1 MALVIGVVYFFYHQA
16 VIQEARAVA
25 ALEQARLQKDHAVT
39 AQQQAQLQESRA
51 VSTLARQATERGDAM
66 TGMLATLAV
75 LPKDSV
81 KADRPVSNAAS
92 AALLDAWLRDREK
105 NGLIGHTGPIN
116 GAAFSPDGG
125 RVVTGSE
132 DNTARVWDL
141 SGATPAAT
149 VLEGHRGPVSSVAFS
164 PDGRRVVTGSA
175 DNTVWDLSGVT
186 RAATLLEGHLGAVT
200 SVAFSSDGRRVVTGS
215 DDKTARVWDLSGATP
230 AATVLEGPSGR
241 GHQRSVQPRRTAR
254 GDGVLG
260 QHGVGVERATG
271 RDIDRTGPI
280 SLDPLPHN
288 CPTRRAGTARHPQ
301 RGQGPRA
308 HRRAAM
314 PLNRRWKADS
324 ARTTLILPRG
334 RAREW
339 EVFPLFPLPARCAN
353 SVDRRSR
360 IRCSAAS
367 QTTL

>member
-164 PDGRRVVTGSA
+164 
-175 DNTVWDLSGVT
+175 
-186 RAATLLEGHLGAVT
+186 
-200 SVAFSSDGRRVVTGS
+200 SDGRRVVTGS

-254 GDGVLG
+254 GDGVPG
-260 QHGVGVERATG
+260 PDGAGVGPVGCAPSCRVGPGSFTPS
-271 RDIDRTGPI
+271 RSQIRT
-280 SLDPLPHN
+280 
-288 CPTRRAGTARHPQ
+288 
-301 RGQGPRA
+301 
-308 HRRAAM
+308 
-314 PLNRRWKADS
+314 
-324 ARTTLILPRG
+324 
-334 RAREW
+334 
-339 EVFPLFPLPARCAN
+339 
-353 SVDRRSR
+353 
-360 IRCSAAS
+360 
-367 QTTL
+367 

>member
-175 DNTVWDLSGVT
+175 DNTVWDLSGAT
-186 RAATLLEGHLGAVT
+186 RAATLLEGHLGAVS

-254 GDGVLG
+254 GDGVPG
-260 QHGVGVERATG
+260 PDGAGVGPVGCAPSCRVGPGSFTPS
-271 RDIDRTGPI
+271 RSQIRT
-280 SLDPLPHN
+280 
-288 CPTRRAGTARHPQ
+288 
-301 RGQGPRA
+301 
-308 HRRAAM
+308 
-314 PLNRRWKADS
+314 
-324 ARTTLILPRG
+324 
-334 RAREW
+334 
-339 EVFPLFPLPARCAN
+339 
-353 SVDRRSR
+353 
-360 IRCSAAS
+360 
-367 QTTL
+367 

>member
-125 RVVTGSE
+125 RVVTGS
-132 DNTARVWDL
+132 
-141 SGATPAAT
+141 
-149 VLEGHRGPVSSVAFS
+149 
-164 PDGRRVVTGSA
+164 
-175 DNTVWDLSGVT
+175 
-186 RAATLLEGHLGAVT
+186 
-200 SVAFSSDGRRVVTGS
+200 

-254 GDGVLG
+254 GDGVPG
-260 QHGVGVERATG
+260 PDGAGVGPVGCAPSCRVGPGSFTPS
-271 RDIDRTGPI
+271 RSQIRT
-280 SLDPLPHN
+280 
-288 CPTRRAGTARHPQ
+288 
-301 RGQGPRA
+301 
-308 HRRAAM
+308 
-314 PLNRRWKADS
+314 
-324 ARTTLILPRG
+324 
-334 RAREW
+334 
-339 EVFPLFPLPARCAN
+339 
-353 SVDRRSR
+353 
-360 IRCSAAS
+360 
-367 QTTL
+367 